1 VGSGDDWVRGSSGA
15 FTRSPD
21 HLLGAAGLTGCASH
35 SICRHVG
42 KGAMSLIPQDTTPLP
57 VMQETPTAISPGR
70 ENIEALLVG
79 VLLSIN
85 ITHN

>member
-1 VGSGDDWVRGSSGA
+1 
-15 FTRSPD
+15 
-21 HLLGAAGLTGCASH
+21 
-35 SICRHVG
+35 
-42 KGAMSLIPQDTTPLP
+42 MSLIPQDTTPLP